1 MEHRTHVV
9 NSLDELREYIH
20 ATLCEKENLVP
31 EQFHM
36 VEESLVSRDRL
47 CGIQFSLRG
56 LRSVRLGAIWT
67 ADQNSIYFYDA
78 RGDRYLKVKLTER
91 FEVACRQSA

>member
-9 NSLDELREYIH
+9 NSLDELREYVH
-20 ATLCEKENLVP
+20 ATLCAKENLVA
-31 EQFHM
+31 EQFRM
-36 VEESLVSRDRL
+36 AEETLVSRDRL

-67 ADQNSIYFYDA
+67 ADQNCIYFYDA

-91 FEVACRQSA
+91 FEITSRQSA